1 MALVQIDITRLA
13 ALGTALGADKAA
25 LKAKGVDVP
34 EGTKHD
40 DIAGLIE
47 SIPSEQAGGNSA
59 TEPYVE
65 ETFNGNNIVSA
76 KLHGFTV
83 IRNHMFYNSSGLTS
97 LQLPDS
103 IKAIN
108 TSAFRQN
115 PNLELSTLPQN
126 VTDIGTYAFDGDS
139 SITITDIP
147 KSTRVI
153 GTNAFRNCT
162 GLTEITFHSKPVIM
176 QAGIFTGCTNLT
188 TIRVPW
194 AESEVANAPWGATNA
209 QIQYNYVEGE

>member
-1 MALVQIDITRLA
+1 MV
-13 ALGTALGADKAA
+13 
-25 LKAKGVDVP
+25 KGLIS
-34 EGTKHD
+34 ESSLQ
-40 DIAGLIE
+40 DIAEAIRKKNGTEDTYKPNEMGQAIRD
-47 SIPSEQAGGNSA
+47 IPSGGGSA

-65 ETFNGNNIVSA
+65 ETFNGNNLIGANLYGHTAV
-76 KLHGFTV
+76 
-83 IRNHMFYNSSGLTS
+83 RNHMFYSLSALTS

-103 IKAIN
+103 LKIIN

-115 PNLELSTLPQN
+115 TKLELSTLPQN

-153 GTNAFRNCT
+153 GANAFRNCT
-162 GLTEITFHSKPVIM
+162 SLTEMTFRGKPVIM
-176 QAGIFTGCTNLT
+176 QTGIFTGCTSLT

-194 AESEVANAPWGATNA
+194 AEGEVANAPWGATNA
-209 QIQYNYVEGE
+209 QIQYNYVEGG